1 MSAARATCSFSEK
14 EIAETATSCV
24 LVVKGNS
31 LLGILTE
38 RDVVR
43 LSAQGRPLTEI
54 AIAEVMAHPVITLR
68 RSEFTDIFTALNLL
82 QAHHL
87 RHLPLLDEGDR
98 LIGILTHA
106 SLRQL
111 LRPLDLLR
119 LRLVSEVMTSQVIW
133 AEPHTSM
140 LRVAQLMAEHRVS
153 CVAIASAEGNG
164 KIIPIGIVTE
174 SDIVQFQSLG
184 LDFNCI
190 TAQTV
195 MSSPLFPVRPDD
207 FLWTVQKLMDQ
218 RQIRRVVVTG
228 KQGELLGIVTQ
239 TSLLQS
245 LNPLELYKL
254 VESLETKVS
263 RLEAEKRAWLETRN
277 VELEQEVQA
286 RTAQLQAQVKGE
298 QLLAAIAN
306 RIRSSLNWQEIL
318 DTTVSEVRSLLGCDR
333 VAIWQVQPDGSAIAV
348 AESAASNR
356 PSYLGRQVEDSCL
369 ITNPN
374 RVTAYS
380 NGRIRVVPDIYTTK
394 MSDCHREFLAQLGI
408 RAKILVPIVQGE
420 TLWGMLSVIESQA
433 PRQWQTGEIG
443 LLEQL
448 ATQLA
453 IALQQATAL
462 QQAETELAE
471 RRRAEAALQWQI
483 EFDRLI
489 ASISSHFVQF
499 SPENMTNSINQ
510 ALQDIGEFT
519 QVDTSYIFQYSET
532 QARQSMTHEWVA
544 QGIPPQRQNAQNI
557 PDRAFP
563 WATAILRRGEIVHIP
578 SVANLPVEAAIDRQS
593 FQEFQIESILNI
605 PLVDREKVVGFLGFA
620 SFHQECNWTDDN
632 IRLLKIFAEILLNAL
647 QRQQAEAELQSS
659 EQRYASLAKA
669 APVGIFRSDT
679 QGSCVYVN
687 DRWCQMTGLPAAASL
702 GTGWAASIYPGDRDQ
717 LVSEW
722 QRSIQKNSTFQQEF
736 RVQHSEGQIYWVF
749 AQAVAEYDAK
759 EQIIG
764 YVGTITDISDRKR
777 RELEQQIVENT
788 LLKSESLYRH
798 LIQAQTDLILRS
810 LPDTTITLANDALC
824 FALGRTL
831 EEVIGLR
838 WSNFVPPEDLDELNR
853 KIAALTPENPTF
865 ENINQDYRAN
875 NQSGW
880 TQWINLGIFGDRGEL
895 VEIQSVGRDI
905 TALRQQIQRE
915 QALNRVFQSIRNSLD
930 LNTIFATATAE
941 TAQLLKTLNCF
952 VVQYLPEQGV
962 WRHIAEFRHHR
973 DTPTVIGLE
982 IPDAGNPFAAQLKQF
997 QLVRVE
1003 DTTNLD
1009 DRINQEIAQTI
1020 PGAWLLIPLVV
1031 EGSLWG
1037 SFTITTHEQPF
1048 IWDDDQVEIA
1058 QFVANQ
1064 LEIAIQQANLYQ
1076 QVQLELAERCRVEM
1090 ALREREDRLKEAQQI
1105 AHLGSWE
1112 LTLPTNTLLWS
1123 DEIYR
1128 IFEID
1133 PQRFEATY
1141 EAFLEA
1147 IHPDDRAMVNQA
1159 YTDSLKN
1166 RTPYTIVHR
1175 LLMADGRI
1183 KYVQEQCQT
1192 FYDEQSQPIRSMGT
1206 VQDITERKQAEIALA
1221 DSERRLS
1228 TLIGNLPGFVYRVRN
1243 DPNYTPEFLSQG
1255 VEAITGYRPEE
1266 YLVEQ
1271 TISWGQQIHPDDA
1284 DRVWQIIQAGV
1295 RDRQPYQC
1303 EYRILTKTGQEK
1315 WVWEG
1320 GKATYA
1326 EDNSLLWLEG
1336 FVTDISERKAV
1347 ASELSYQKDLLQT
1360 TFDHLPVMVGV
1371 YSAKGEVL
1379 MINRELENVIGWNKA
1394 EYATVDV
1401 LRACYPNPADYEQV
1415 LTHIITADSTWK
1427 DFKTLVRD
1435 GRILDTSWAQIR
1447 LSDGRSIGIGQDITV
1462 LKAAQAA
1469 LRDNEERLR
1478 LALTAANQGLYDLNI
1493 QTGETIVNAE
1503 YALMLG
1509 YEPAEFQET
1518 NANWIER
1525 LHPDDRESVAAIYR
1539 AYINREIPEYCVEFR
1554 QRTKIGDWKWILSV
1568 GKIVAWDEDGNP
1580 LRMLGTHTDISDRKQ
1595 TELALL
1601 QSYQQY
1607 NNLVNGIPIGVYKF
1621 RMLADGQQRFDYVS
1635 PRWCALIQVSQEEV
1649 LQDASLAFQCIHPD
1663 ELDRFI
1669 HLNDQVRSTLQSFVW
1684 EGRMVIG
1691 DEVRWMHIESSPTLL
1706 ENGDI
1711 VWDGIQYDISDRK
1724 RAEEELQQ
1732 KNTEMQAILAI
1743 FPDIF
1748 FRMAADGT
1756 ILDYKARNTSDLYV
1770 PPEFFL
1776 NKRMQ
1781 EVLPPNVAELIS
1793 ATIAQVL
1800 QTKLVISLEYSL
1812 PIGDREEYFEARFI
1826 SFQEDQIVAIVR
1838 NISDRKAAE
1847 AALSQSE
1854 QRLQALLQHSSDIVS
1869 ILDEQ
1874 GNLVY
1879 NSPAAQRIHGF
1890 LPEDILGRNTF
1901 EQIHPDDRS
1910 RVAATFSRLL
1920 EEPASKVSVQY
1931 RYMTKEKGYVWMEA
1945 VASNQLHNPN
1955 IRGIVANSRDITERK
1970 LAEQALQ
1977 DSENRLSN
1985 LIANLPGY
1993 VYRVANDPNYTPE
2006 FISEGVYQ
2014 ITGYRQEEYLLTR
2027 TISCG
2032 QEIHPDD
2039 AELIWNLVQQALE
2052 RRQPYECEYRI
2063 ITKTGETK
2071 WVWERGRGCWT
2082 QSGELLYLEGFVTDI
2097 SDRKQAEATRL
2108 QAEKLQLELTLLE
2121 KILDIVLAGYWDWDI
2136 PNHKK
2141 YMSPGLKRMFGYEEA
2156 ELPNV
2161 LETLQRLIFP
2171 EDLPGVLEC
2180 FERHVGSH
2188 GEIPYYNEVRYRHK
2202 NGSTVWVICSG
2213 QVIEWDEQGNPLRM
2227 IGCHIDITKRKQ
2239 AEVTMRRQLAA
2250 IEAAIE
2256 GIGILQGDTYLYL
2269 NQAYLDLLGYER
2281 PEELLGK
2288 PWRLLYAQE
2297 EIERFEREVFPVLGR
2312 DRSWQGEAIAIRKD
2326 GSTFAQGLSLTLTDD
2341 GLLICVCRD
2350 ISDRKQAEEQIRE
2363 KTLQL
2368 EATNRELESFSYSV
2382 SHDLRAPLRHIN
2394 GFVNALRQQL
2404 EHNSALDNPKVVR
2417 YLETIENS
2425 SQRMALLIDG
2435 LLTLSRMGRR
2445 QIEYQPV
2452 KLRPL
2457 VEEAISFVQ
2466 SNPGESTP
2474 VKFVLGNLPAASGDA
2489 TLLQQVFCNLIGNAV
2504 KFSRNHPDPL
2514 VEIGSLPDNTIFV
2527 KDNGVGFSMDYADKL
2542 FGAFQRLHSQKEF
2555 EGTGIGLAIVQRII
2569 HRHGGTIWAESQ
2581 PDQGAT
2587 FYFTIGNIK
2596 HDFPK

>member
-1 MSAARATCSFSEK
+1 M
-14 EIAETATSCV
+14 
-24 LVVKGNS
+24 
-31 LLGILTE
+31 
-38 RDVVR
+38 
-43 LSAQGRPLTEI
+43 
-54 AIAEVMAHPVITLR
+54 
-68 RSEFTDIFTALNLL
+68 
-82 QAHHL
+82 
-87 RHLPLLDEGDR
+87 
-98 LIGILTHA
+98 
-106 SLRQL
+106 
-111 LRPLDLLR
+111 
-119 LRLVSEVMTSQVIW
+119 
-133 AEPHTSM
+133 
-140 LRVAQLMAEHRVS
+140 
-153 CVAIASAEGNG
+153 
-164 KIIPIGIVTE
+164 
-174 SDIVQFQSLG
+174 
-184 LDFNCI
+184 
-190 TAQTV
+190 
-195 MSSPLFPVRPDD
+195 
-207 FLWTVQKLMDQ
+207 
-218 RQIRRVVVTG
+218 
-228 KQGELLGIVTQ
+228 
-239 TSLLQS
+239 
-245 LNPLELYKL
+245 
-254 VESLETKVS
+254 
-263 RLEAEKRAWLETRN
+263 
-277 VELEQEVQA
+277 
-286 RTAQLQAQVKGE
+286 
-298 QLLAAIAN
+298 
-306 RIRSSLNWQEIL
+306 
-318 DTTVSEVRSLLGCDR
+318 SEVRSLLGCDR

-462 QQAETELAE
+462 QQAKTELAE
-471 RRRAEAALQWQI
+471 RQRAEAALQWQI
-483 EFDRLI
+483 QFDRLI

-532 QARQSMTHEWVA
+532 QAIHSMTHEWVA

-578 SVANLPVEAAIDRQS
+578 SFANLPVEAAIDRQS

-605 PLVDREKVVGFLGFA
+605 PLVDREKVVGFLGLA
-620 SFHQECNWTDDN
+620 SFHREHNWTEDN
-632 IRLLKIFAEILLNAL
+632 LRLLKIFAEILLNAL

-717 LVSEW
+717 MVSEW

-777 RELEQQIVENT
+777 
-788 LLKSESLYRH
+788 
-798 LIQAQTDLILRS
+798 
-810 LPDTTITLANDALC
+810 
-824 FALGRTL
+824 
-831 EEVIGLR
+831 
-838 WSNFVPPEDLDELNR
+838 
-853 KIAALTPENPTF
+853 
-865 ENINQDYRAN
+865 
-875 NQSGW
+875 
-880 TQWINLGIFGDRGEL
+880 
-895 VEIQSVGRDI
+895 
-905 TALRQQIQRE
+905 
-915 QALNRVFQSIRNSLD
+915 
-930 LNTIFATATAE
+930 
-941 TAQLLKTLNCF
+941 
-952 VVQYLPEQGV
+952 
-962 WRHIAEFRHHR
+962 
-973 DTPTVIGLE
+973 
-982 IPDAGNPFAAQLKQF
+982 
-997 QLVRVE
+997 
-1003 DTTNLD
+1003 
-1009 DRINQEIAQTI
+1009 
-1020 PGAWLLIPLVV
+1020 
-1031 EGSLWG
+1031 
-1037 SFTITTHEQPF
+1037 
-1048 IWDDDQVEIA
+1048 
-1058 QFVANQ
+1058 
-1064 LEIAIQQANLYQ
+1064 
-1076 QVQLELAERCRVEM
+1076 
-1090 ALREREDRLKEAQQI
+1090 
-1105 AHLGSWE
+1105 
-1112 LTLPTNTLLWS
+1112 
-1123 DEIYR
+1123 
-1128 IFEID
+1128 
-1133 PQRFEATY
+1133 
-1141 EAFLEA
+1141 
-1147 IHPDDRAMVNQA
+1147 
-1159 YTDSLKN
+1159 
-1166 RTPYTIVHR
+1166 
-1175 LLMADGRI
+1175 
-1183 KYVQEQCQT
+1183 
-1192 FYDEQSQPIRSMGT
+1192 
-1206 VQDITERKQAEIALA
+1206 
-1221 DSERRLS
+1221 
-1228 TLIGNLPGFVYRVRN
+1228 
-1243 DPNYTPEFLSQG
+1243 
-1255 VEAITGYRPEE
+1255 
-1266 YLVEQ
+1266 
-1271 TISWGQQIHPDDA
+1271 
-1284 DRVWQIIQAGV
+1284 
-1295 RDRQPYQC
+1295 
-1303 EYRILTKTGQEK
+1303 
-1315 WVWEG
+1315 
-1320 GKATYA
+1320 
-1326 EDNSLLWLEG
+1326 
-1336 FVTDISERKAV
+1336 
-1347 ASELSYQKDLLQT
+1347 
-1360 TFDHLPVMVGV
+1360 
-1371 YSAKGEVL
+1371 
-1379 MINRELENVIGWNKA
+1379 
-1394 EYATVDV
+1394 
-1401 LRACYPNPADYEQV
+1401 
-1415 LTHIITADSTWK
+1415 
-1427 DFKTLVRD
+1427 
-1435 GRILDTSWAQIR
+1435 
-1447 LSDGRSIGIGQDITV
+1447 
-1462 LKAAQAA
+1462 
-1469 LRDNEERLR
+1469 
-1478 LALTAANQGLYDLNI
+1478 
-1493 QTGETIVNAE
+1493 
-1503 YALMLG
+1503 
-1509 YEPAEFQET
+1509 
-1518 NANWIER
+1518 
-1525 LHPDDRESVAAIYR
+1525 
-1539 AYINREIPEYCVEFR
+1539 
-1554 QRTKIGDWKWILSV
+1554 
-1568 GKIVAWDEDGNP
+1568 
-1580 LRMLGTHTDISDRKQ
+1580 
-1595 TELALL
+1595 
-1601 QSYQQY
+1601 
-1607 NNLVNGIPIGVYKF
+1607 
-1621 RMLADGQQRFDYVS
+1621 
-1635 PRWCALIQVSQEEV
+1635 
-1649 LQDASLAFQCIHPD
+1649 
-1663 ELDRFI
+1663 
-1669 HLNDQVRSTLQSFVW
+1669 
-1684 EGRMVIG
+1684 
-1691 DEVRWMHIESSPTLL
+1691 
-1706 ENGDI
+1706 
-1711 VWDGIQYDISDRK
+1711 
-1724 RAEEELQQ
+1724 AEEELQQ

-1743 FPDIF
+1743 FPDLF

-1901 EQIHPDDRS
+1901 ELIHPDDRS

-2156 ELPNV
+2156 ELPNA
-2161 LETLQRLIFP
+2161 LETWQRLIFP